1 MNQAMSYEAA
11 KAQYGNNIRRA
22 FTYKALNR
30 LIQGSAADQVKQAMI
45 DCTKA
50 GYMPMLQIHDELC
63 FSINEESDISKITNL
78 MENTLENL
86 KVPFKVDVAIGKSW
100 GEINDK

>member
-1 MNQAMSYEAA
+1 
-11 KAQYGNNIRRA
+11 
-22 FTYKALNR
+22 
-30 LIQGSAADQVKQAMI
+30 MI